1 MAMETVDR
9 IEQFYEETMGVPTHI
24 SQYKVSQDRAWIEEV
39 VKKNGLGRG
48 VRCRFTDKKV
58 VLGENKRITPEVVG
72 RLIEDS
78 Y

>member
-39 VKKNGLGRG
+39 VKKNI
-48 VRCRFTDKKV
+48 VRKDGIICYFPRMNAV
-58 VLGENKRITPEVVG
+58 I
-72 RLIEDS
+72 
-78 Y
+78 

>member
-1 MAMETVDR
+1 MAMQTVDR
-9 IEQFYEETMGVPTHI
+9 IEEFYEETMGVPTHI

-39 VKKNGLGRG
+39 VKKNGWERE
-48 VRCRFTDKKV
+48 VMRRFTDKKI

>member
-24 SQYKVSQDRAWIEEV
+24 SQYKVSQDHGWIEEV
-39 VKKNGLGRG
+39 VKKWGSGEW
-48 VRCRFTDKKV
+48 VRSRFTDKKI